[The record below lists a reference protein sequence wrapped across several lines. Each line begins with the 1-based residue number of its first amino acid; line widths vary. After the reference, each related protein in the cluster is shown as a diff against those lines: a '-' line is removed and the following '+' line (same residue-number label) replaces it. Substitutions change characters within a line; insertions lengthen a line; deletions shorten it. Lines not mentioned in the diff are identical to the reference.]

1 MFAEHIT
8 IPTSY
13 DYGAALGRVE
23 HGCEGVLVLG
33 NHLAEG
39 CCRGTWW
46 RDGVVWVALA
56 FVGRRTGCRAM
67 VVLVFIV
74 FIIVGSGCVGIEC
87 LLGGCRGVWVE
98 HFGQTTKRPIRFT

>member
-1 MFAEHIT
+1 M
-8 IPTSY
+8 
-13 DYGAALGRVE
+13 LM
-23 HGCEGVLVLG
+23 LG

-39 CCRGTWW
+39 SCRGTWW

-56 FVGRRTGCRAM
+56 FVGRRTGCGAM

-87 LLGGCRGVWVE
+87 VLGGCGGVRVK
-98 HFGQTTKRPIRFT
+98 HFGTNTNHQ